1 MHPPS
6 LPRLAAAASAA
17 FFVALALAGSAP
29 HASAAAT
36 PGCPMVVDHAA
47 GAGMAPE
54 NTAVGIAAGAATG
67 APMVEMDVRWSA
79 NNNTQANPGYPVLMH
94 DPTLDRT
101 TSGTGNVADSGLT
114 AMTKMSAADYAPWN
128 TDARFKGFKADGSPV
143 TPVPYA
149 WDFVHA
155 SSAAGVD
162 MLLDVKVTPGQW
174 GAAKLMQYVDQFG
187 YRTHLIYMG
196 TPDNVIAMH
205 GWYPDL
211 RYAVIEYPPT
221 GRIYTPE
228 YLKSIGAS
236 TYVIPWDSVTPGLVG
251 YFHAAGVQVF
261 TWTSD
266 RPTYDIPA
274 NWAALA
280 TDGVDAIITDQ
291 PAAVLAQLA
300 PACTPHSTAPTS
312 EPIST
317 PPTTEPSS

>member
-1 MHPPS
+1 MTRF
-6 LPRLAAAASAA
+6 LTGAAAAVLGVSLLFAPRTAPATAA
-17 FFVALALAGSAP
+17 G
-29 HASAAAT
+29 

-79 NNNTQANPGYPVLMH
+79 NSNTQANPGYPVLMH

-101 TSGTGNVADSGLT
+101 TNGTGNVADSGLT

-128 TDARFKGFKADGSPV
+128 TDPRFKGFKADGSPV

-155 SSAAGVD
+155 SSVAGVD

-174 GAAKLMQYVDQFG
+174 GAVKLMQYVDQFA
-187 YRTHLIYMG
+187 YRSHLIYMG
-196 TPDNVIAMH
+196 TPDNVTTMR
-205 GWYPDL
+205 GWYPNL

-251 YFHAAGVQVF
+251 YFHAAGEQVF

-280 TDGVDAIITDQ
+280 ADGVDAIITNQ

-300 PACTPHSTAPTS
+300 PACTPHSTAPTTQ
-312 EPIST
+312 PT
-317 PPTTEPSS
+317 GTPTTDPSS